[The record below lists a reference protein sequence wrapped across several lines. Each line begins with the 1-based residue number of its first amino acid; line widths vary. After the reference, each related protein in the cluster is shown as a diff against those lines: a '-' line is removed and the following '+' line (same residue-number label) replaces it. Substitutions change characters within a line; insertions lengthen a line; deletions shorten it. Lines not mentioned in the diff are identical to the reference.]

1 MQLLQAV
8 KETESLVGRVPNFDG
23 GPRVFDADILFYGQ
37 SVVREAGLQIPHPRL
52 KLRAF
57 VLVPLAEVA
66 PEFCHPIGGKTVR
79 QLLSEVEGK
88 SGVRMWER
96 SPTRIADIFEE

>member
-8 KETESLVGRVPNFDG
+8 KETESLVGRVPTFDG

-37 SVVREAGLQIPHPRL
+37 SVVLESSLQIPHPKL

-57 VLVPLAEVA
+57 VLVPLAEIA
-66 PEFCHPIGGKTVR
+66 PEFCHPIEGKTVR
-79 QLLSEVEGK
+79 QLLSEVKGK
-88 SGVRMWER
+88 RGVHMWER
-96 SPTRIADIFEE
+96 SPTRIADLFEE